1 MSVKGNDEEHRIS
14 DLLYLSDPAI
24 DARLQLVQEARVL
37 HFIPEVC
44 DFRLLSALVALLGHV
59 GDDGVDEQAD
69 LRDLDV
75 LLQVQ

>member
-1 MSVKGNDEEHRIS
+1 MLLKVLKRERVS
-14 DLLYLSDPAI
+14 DLLYLSDPAV
-24 DARLQLVQEARVL
+24 DSRLQLVQEARIL

-44 DFRLLSALVALLGHV
+44 DFGLLPALVVLLGHV
-59 GDDGVDEQAD
+59 GDDGMDEQAD